1 MSFAN
6 LKKELTEINDGI
18 FIERSVRNF
27 VKEVWQKVLKHI
39 RNIKRYHILIT
50 NRGTTNFFQEEL
62 MGKES
67 WR

>member
-27 VKEVWQKVLKHI
+27 VKEV
-39 RNIKRYHILIT
+39 
-50 NRGTTNFFQEEL
+50 
-62 MGKES
+62 
-67 WR
+67 